1 MELTTSKVNEVFT
14 DCLFKSEPE
23 PGTKFIPVRGIV
35 TNVGFVPKKI
45 NDYSLTIKMMLNE
58 LDDKFKEDI
67 GGGWSFLMMAV
78 DKSGNQWADHKTMEQ
93 LMLLGLAAGW
103 LKYQLPRKL
112 WTALAGGVPYV
123 VIVKDRIK
131 VEEIEYAV

>member
-1 MELTTSKVNEVFT
+1 
-14 DCLFKSEPE
+14 
-23 PGTKFIPVRGIV
+23 
-35 TNVGFVPKKI
+35 
-45 NDYSLTIKMMLNE
+45 
-58 LDDKFKEDI
+58 
-67 GGGWSFLMMAV
+67 
-78 DKSGNQWADHKTMEQ
+78 MEQ